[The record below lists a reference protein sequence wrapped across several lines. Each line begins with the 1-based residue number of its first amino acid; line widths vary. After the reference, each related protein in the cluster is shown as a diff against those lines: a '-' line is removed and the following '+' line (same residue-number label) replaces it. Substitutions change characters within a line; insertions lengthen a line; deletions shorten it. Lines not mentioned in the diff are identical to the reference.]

1 MSCEKWLRTLGLSV
15 LEKRA
20 LRGNLIALCCF
31 LRRGRG
37 GGDADLSFLWYS
49 AIGHVGMVQG
59 CSGEVQTGLKKH
71 FFSKKVFKHQNW
83 LPREVLDALSLV
95 SV

>member
-1 MSCEKWLRTLGLSV
+1 M
-15 LEKRA
+15 
-20 LRGNLIALCCF
+20 LISL
-31 LRRGRG
+31 
-37 GGDADLSFLWYS
+37 LWYS

-59 CSGEVQTGLKKH
+59 CSGQVQTGLKKH